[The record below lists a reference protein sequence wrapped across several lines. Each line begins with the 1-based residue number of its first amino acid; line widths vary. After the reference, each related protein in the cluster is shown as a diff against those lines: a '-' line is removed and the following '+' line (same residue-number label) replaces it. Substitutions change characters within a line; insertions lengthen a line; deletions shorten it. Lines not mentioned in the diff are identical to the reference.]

1 MQVVPQL
8 ASERSTCW
16 EGPHWGASKGPLA
29 GEATSAVPDAP
40 AWGSGGPCSKE
51 EEVVLTDF
59 GVSMSPTA
67 EAAGALGGG
76 GLVGPPSAA
85 WECSAAFAAVAA
97 VGKLQQRRSCAPQ
110 PPHSRLSSPSALL
123 KAATAASVHAYRVD
137 RLDQWTRSNLSSS
150 PNDML
155 SNQAA
160 AAAASVSI
168 HLEDAARKV

>member
-8 ASERSTCW
+8 APESSGCW
-16 EGPHWGASKGPLA
+16 GAPHWGASGGPLA
-29 GEATSAVPDAP
+29 GEATSAVSEAS

-67 EAAGALGGG
+67 EAAAALGGG
-76 GLVGPPSAA
+76 PLGGPPSAVRQDAAICGA
-85 WECSAAFAAVAA
+85 WESRAASAAAAAA
-97 VGKLQQRRSCAPQ
+97 GTQQQQQRRSC
-110 PPHSRLSSPSALL
+110 L
-123 KAATAASVHAYRVD
+123 KAAAAASLHAYRVD

-155 SNQAA
+155 SN
-160 AAAASVSI
+160 
-168 HLEDAARKV
+168 